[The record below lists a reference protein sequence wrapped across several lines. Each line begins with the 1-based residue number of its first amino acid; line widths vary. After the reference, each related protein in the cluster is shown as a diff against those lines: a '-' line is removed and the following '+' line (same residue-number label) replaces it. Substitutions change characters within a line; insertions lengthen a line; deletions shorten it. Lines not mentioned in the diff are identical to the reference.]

1 MMCGKSDAEEGSARV
16 FNELGYGLVCKRKR
30 RSPRLTG
37 WAPASELLGVDGW
50 AQWVDAP
57 GIGPEA
63 SALFGWRVAS
73 SGKYYNE

>member
-1 MMCGKSDAEEGSARV
+1 MWRRV
-16 FNELGYGLVCKRKR
+16 TPKKALQGYLMSSGMDWVCKRKR

-50 AQWVDAP
+50 ALWVDAP
-57 GIGPEA
+57 GTGPEA
-63 SALFGWRVAS
+63 SALFGWRVGS